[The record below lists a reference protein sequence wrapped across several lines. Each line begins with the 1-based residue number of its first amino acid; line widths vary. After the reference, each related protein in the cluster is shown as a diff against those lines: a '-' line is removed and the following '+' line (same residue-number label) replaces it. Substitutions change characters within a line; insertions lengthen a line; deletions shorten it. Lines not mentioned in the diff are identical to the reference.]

1 MSSPRRLSHESRN
14 HLHEHAFSMLR
25 MENRPASDRRHD
37 LDALRAFA
45 MLLGIALHV
54 ALSFAGGPWMVQD
67 SRTNG
72 VFHVLISAVHGFRM
86 PLFFVLS
93 GFFTAMLWRRRGL
106 RAMVKHRFKRVFL
119 PLVLGTVTLVPLMHV
134 IGGFAA
140 ASGMSKTA
148 QGPLTIWKACA
159 AGDHKEVAGFI
170 DAQKADANAAD
181 PALGMTPL
189 SYAAL
194 FGHENVV
201 ELLLDR
207 GARVNQPNRDGGTAL
222 HSAAFLGRVKIVRL
236 LLKAGADGTAK
247 NERGE
252 SPLDTSQA
260 NESITHFITQAMK
273 INVEEEKLAKNR
285 EDVRIMLGGEPG
297 EVKKG
302 QLLAVWIFLT
312 RFPLFSHLWFLWFLC
327 WMVAGFVICAWIA
340 KQLGWRS
347 KPRRWVTSSW
357 RHLWLVPVTFVP
369 AWFMGRSM
377 PVFGPET
384 SSSLLPPL
392 PLLIYYAVFFGFG
405 AMYFDSEDQN
415 GSLGR
420 RWQVT
425 LPLALLLVYPIGFA
439 ATHGGSK
446 LHSFAILLQV
456 SYVWMMSAA
465 MMGLF
470 RRFVAQERVW
480 IRYLSDASYWMY
492 LVHFPLVLAAQ
503 LMVREWA
510 LPSGAKFTFICG
522 VVFAILL
529 VSYEYLVRYTWIGAL
544 LNERKRRITPETG
557 SHTDPRPLA

>member
-1 MSSPRRLSHESRN
+1 
-14 HLHEHAFSMLR
+14 
-25 MENRPASDRRHD
+25 
-37 LDALRAFA
+37 

-67 SRTNG
+67 SRTSG

-93 GFFTAMLWRRRGL
+93 GFFTAMLWRRHGL
-106 RAMVKHRFKRVFL
+106 RALVKHRFKRVFL
-119 PLVLGTVTLVPLMHV
+119 PLVLGTVTLVPLMHG

-140 ASGMSKTA
+140 ASGMNKAA
-148 QGPLTIWKACA
+148 QGPMTIWKACA

-170 DAQKADANAAD
+170 DAQKADVNVAD
-181 PALGMTPL
+181 TALGMTPL

-194 FGHENVV
+194 FGHQNVI

-222 HSAAFLGRVKIVRL
+222 HSAAFLGRVSITRL
-236 LLKAGADGTAK
+236 LLKAGADGAVK

-252 SPLDTSQA
+252 TPLDATQA
-260 NESITHFITQAMK
+260 DESITRFITQAMK
-273 INVEEEKLAKNR
+273 ITVEEEKLAKNR
-285 EDVRIMLGGEPG
+285 EEVRTMLGGEPG
-297 EVKKG
+297 EVKKRP
-302 QLLAVWIFLT
+302 LLGVWLFLT

-327 WMVAGFVICAWIA
+327 WMVAGFTVCAWIA
-340 KQLGWRS
+340 KRLGWRS
-347 KPRRWVTSSW
+347 KPRGWVTSSW
-357 RHLWLVPVTFVP
+357 RYLWLVPLTFAP
-369 AWFMGRSM
+369 AWLMGRSM
-377 PVFGPET
+377 PLFGPET

-405 AMYFDSEDQN
+405 AVYFDSEDQK

-420 RWQVT
+420 RWPVT
-425 LPLALLLVYPIGFA
+425 LPLALLLVFPIGLA

-446 LHSFAILLQV
+446 LHSIAILLQV
-456 SYVWMMSAA
+456 IYVWMMSAA

-470 RRFVAQERVW
+470 RRFVAQELGW

-492 LVHFPLVLAAQ
+492 LAHLPLVLAAQ
-503 LMVREWA
+503 LWVRDWP
-510 LPSGAKFTFICG
+510 LPSGVKFLLICG
-522 VVFAILL
+522 GVFAVLL

-544 LNERKRRITPETG
+544 LNGGKVRRTED
-557 SHTDPRPLA
+557 SA

>member
-1 MSSPRRLSHESRN
+1 MSSLRCQSHELRN
-14 HLHEHAFSMLR
+14 HLHEHPFTMPSM
-25 MENRPASDRRHD
+25 EQRPASDRRHD

-67 SRTNG
+67 SRTSG

-106 RAMVKHRFKRVFL
+106 RALVKHRFKRVFL
-119 PLVLGTVTLVPLMHV
+119 PLVLGTITLVPLMHG

-140 ASGMSKTA
+140 ASGMNKAA
-148 QGPLTIWKACA
+148 QGPMTIWKACA
-159 AGDHKEVAGFI
+159 AGDHKEVADFI
-170 DAQKADANAAD
+170 DAQKAKVNAAD
-181 PALGMTPL
+181 TALGMTPL

-207 GARVNQPNRDGGTAL
+207 GTRVNQPNRDGGTAL
-222 HSAAFLGRVKIVRL
+222 HSAAFLGRVKIVSR
-236 LLKAGADGTAK
+236 LLKAGADGTLK

-252 SPLDTSQA
+252 SPLDATQA
-260 NESITHFITQAMK
+260 DESITRFITQAMK
-273 INVEEEKLAKNR
+273 ITMEEEKLAKNR
-285 EDVRIMLGGEPG
+285 EEVRTMLGGEPG
-297 EVKKG
+297 EVKKRP
-302 QLLAVWIFLT
+302 LLGVWLFLT

-340 KQLGWRS
+340 KRLGWRS
-347 KPRRWVTSSW
+347 KPRRWVTSSL
-357 RHLWLVPVTFVP
+357 RYIWLVPLTLIP
-369 AWFMGRSM
+369 AWFMSGAV
-377 PVFGPET
+377 PNFGPET

-405 AMYFDSEDQN
+405 AVYFDSEDQN

-420 RWQVT
+420 RWPVT

-439 ATHGGSK
+439 ATNGGSK

-456 SYVWMMSAA
+456 IYVWMMSAA

-470 RRFVAQERVW
+470 RRFVAMERGW
-480 IRYLSDASYWMY
+480 IRYLSDATYWMY
-492 LVHFPLVLAAQ
+492 LAHLPLVLAAQ
-503 LMVREWA
+503 LWVRDWP
-510 LPSGAKFTFICG
+510 LPSGVKFSFLCG
-522 VVFAILL
+522 GVFVVLL

-544 LNERKRRITPETG
+544 LNGRKVRRRDGT
-557 SHTDPRPLA
+557 A

>member
-1 MSSPRRLSHESRN
+1 MSSPRHLSHELRN
-14 HLHEHAFSMLR
+14 HLHEHPFTMPR
-25 MENRPASDRRHD
+25 METRPASDRRHD

-45 MLLGIALHV
+45 MLLGIVLHV
-54 ALSFAGGPWMVQD
+54 ALSFSGGPWMVQD
-67 SRTNG
+67 ERTSG

-93 GFFTAMLWRRRGL
+93 GFFTAMLWRRYGL
-106 RAMVKHRFKRVFL
+106 RALVKHRFKRVFL
-119 PLVLGTVTLVPLMHV
+119 PLVLGTITLVPLMHV

-140 ASGMSKTA
+140 ASGMKKAS
-148 QGPLTIWKACA
+148 QGRMTIWKACTI
-159 AGDHKEVAGFI
+159 GDHKEAAGFI
-170 DAQKADANAAD
+170 DAGNADVNAAD
-181 PALGMTPL
+181 PTLGITPL

-207 GARVNQPNRDGGTAL
+207 GAKVNHPNRDGGTAL
-222 HSAAFLGRVKIVRL
+222 HSAAFLGRVKIVSL
-236 LLKAGADGTAK
+236 LLTAGADASAK

-252 SPLDTSQA
+252 TPLDATEA
-260 NESITHFITQAMK
+260 DESITRFITQALK
-273 INVEEEKLAKNR
+273 ITVEEETLAKNR
-285 EDVRIMLGGEPG
+285 EEVRALLGGEPS
-297 EVKKG
+297 EVKKRP
-302 QLLAVWIFLT
+302 LLGVWLFLT

-327 WMVAGFVICAWIA
+327 WMVAGFAICAWIA
-340 KQLGWRS
+340 KRVGWRP
-347 KPRRWVTSSW
+347 KPRRWVTSWW
-357 RHLWLVPVTFVP
+357 RYLWLVPVTFVP
-369 AWFMGRSM
+369 AWFMGRSV

-405 AMYFDSEDQN
+405 AVYFDSEDQK

-420 RWQVT
+420 RWPVT

-446 LHSFAILLQV
+446 LHSIAVLLQV
-456 SYVWMMSAA
+456 IYVWMMSAA

-470 RRFVAQERVW
+470 RRFVAQERGW

-492 LVHFPLVLAAQ
+492 LAHLPLVLAAQ
-503 LMVREWA
+503 VWVRDWA
-510 LPSGAKFTFICG
+510 LPSGVKFCFLCG
-522 VVFAILL
+522 GVFAVLL

-544 LNERKRRITPETG
+544 LNGRKVRRTEG
-557 SHTDPRPLA
+557 SA